1 VGSENVAK
9 VFAEWTGLKH
19 RAKVGLLWM
28 ASQAMDNAEPP
39 VFFGDRLDLAW
50 AIGAP
55 IRNEEAAQKAVQEVI
70 KELRRDGAIVWSGQA
85 RAGVKAA
92 YALALGHEY
101 TWKPS
106 GAGRNITWQ
115 KVARTEMPKGMRGK
129 DLVAILAQRTEP
141 EGEEISPPQG
151 EEIPEPQGEEISP
164 DRGRE
169 SLPPTSNDFNSY
181 SNQSLQ
187 AAPYVTREPTRAR
200 EKVDALDGNW
210 SEEDERARQ
219 LAGLRALQKK
229 IDAEQKEA
237 S

>member
-141 EGEEISPPQG
+141 EGEEISP
-151 EEIPEPQGEEISP
+151 